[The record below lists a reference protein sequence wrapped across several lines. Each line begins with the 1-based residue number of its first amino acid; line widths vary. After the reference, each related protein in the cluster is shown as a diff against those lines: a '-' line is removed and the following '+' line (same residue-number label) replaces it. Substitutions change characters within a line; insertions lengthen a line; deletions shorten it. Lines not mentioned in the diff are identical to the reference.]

1 MLRIRVHFSERAKRQ
16 ITYKKTINDFIA
28 GDACMKN
35 CKPEM
40 KQAIIRQVMNIADK
54 EDALERRMVDQQF
67 LETKTRE
74 AFRHIQKGKR

>member
-1 MLRIRVHFSERAKRQ
+1 
-16 ITYKKTINDFIA
+16 
-28 GDACMKN
+28 MKN